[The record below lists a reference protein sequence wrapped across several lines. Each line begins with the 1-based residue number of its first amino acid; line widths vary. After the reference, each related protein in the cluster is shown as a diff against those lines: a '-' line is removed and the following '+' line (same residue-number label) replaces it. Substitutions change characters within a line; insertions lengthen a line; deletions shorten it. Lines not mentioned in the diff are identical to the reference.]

1 MTELKAPYPASR
13 VTVILPNPQ
22 FNDSRSS
29 ESVVTAKR
37 SMLGRVITYIKQS
50 DRTILRLPFQ
60 LSRMKAL
67 ELQAFLNSYQSAT
80 VEVVLYDGSR
90 WAAQFIGEPHA
101 QTAIDRLSDQT
112 LTGKELVE
120 VTLTLS
126 AKRLN

>member
-1 MTELKAPYPASR
+1 MTELRAPYPASR

-22 FNDSRSS
+22 FNDSRAS
-29 ESVVTAKR
+29 ESSVTVKR

-50 DRTILRLPFQ
+50 ERTVLRLPFL

-80 VEVVLYDGSR
+80 VELILYDGSR
-90 WAAQFIGEPHA
+90 WAAQFVGEPHS
-101 QTAIDRLSDQT
+101 QTAIDRLSDQV